1 MKKYLELFTEGF
13 PSDIAEK
20 TAIENKPYV
29 AYSIKEGKVAYTIV
43 PNEDKTM
50 YTVYAA
56 RKKDIPE
63 LEYNVV
69 DLGLPSGTLWADRNV
84 GALSTEDEGTYFAWG
99 EIEGVNY
106 IGLTTITAG
115 ELANV
120 LSESTEIVE
129 LLEELGMELTADNVH
144 EVLTIM
150 CEEDPGYLLNDVF
163 EMGFS
168 LDKTY
173 SWKNYFDVNQETG
186 YDEYGNPI
194 SFKKY
199 NNEGGLTALTP
210 EDDAATVHMGSDWR
224 MPTIEEIQELINNTT
239 ITFVDIQG
247 NEYTME
253 EASNDMIEWGCLKGV
268 KLKAE
273 NGCSLWLPATE
284 CIEEVYCR
292 NNYLNDVYCLSS
304 NLSKTDNRRAEGL
317 EIQRQGGL
325 SYNNT
330 YIYRN
335 RGYCIR
341 GVKKA

>member
-1 MKKYLELFTEGF
+1 MSRYFELFMGSFDE
-13 PSDIAEK
+13 SIQEK
-20 TAIENKPYV
+20 IKPENKPYV
-29 AYSIKEGKVAYTIV
+29 AYSIKDGKVAYTIV

-56 RKKDIPE
+56 RKKDISE

-84 GALSTEDEGTYFAWG
+84 GALSTEDGGTYFAWG

-120 LSESTEIVE
+120 LSGSTEIVE

-144 EVLTIM
+144 EVLTIIY
-150 CEEDPGYLLNDVF
+150 EEDPGYLLNDVF

-186 YDEYGNPI
+186 YDDYGEPI

-199 NNEGGLTALTP
+199 NNEGGLTTLTP
-210 EDDAATVHMGSDWR
+210 EYDAATVHMGSEWR
-224 MPTIEEIQELINNTT
+224 MPTIGEIQELINNTT

-253 EASNDMIEWGCLKGV
+253 EASNDMIESGCFKGI

-273 NGCSLWLPATE
+273 NGCSLWLPATNH
-284 CIEEVYCR
+284 IEEVYCQ
-292 NNYLNDVYCLSS
+292 NNELQEAYYLSS
-304 NLSKTDNRRAEGL
+304 NLSKTNNRQAEGL
-317 EIQRQGGL
+317 YIQFQGDL
-325 SYNNT
+325 SYDSI
-330 YIYRN
+330 YFYRN
-335 RGYCIR
+335 CGFAIR
-341 GVKKA
+341 GVKA